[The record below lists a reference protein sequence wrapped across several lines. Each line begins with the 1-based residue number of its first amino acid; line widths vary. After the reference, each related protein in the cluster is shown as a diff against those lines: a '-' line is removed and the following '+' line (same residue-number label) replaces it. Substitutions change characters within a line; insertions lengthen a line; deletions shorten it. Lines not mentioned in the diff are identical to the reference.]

1 MSTYYNGEV
10 VNFKFIFSLD
20 SDFYDPITIDQ
31 NWQTRNGDATPY
43 YGSGQND
50 ILIYINKGDAGG
62 GGVADG
68 PFSYNAQSATPDYG
82 LPISTQFNINPD
94 TKNQLQYNYITRE
107 SEGIYTF
114 VYKIPE
120 TLFPGKYTVVLET
133 SITEVREIRELVF
146 YVKDKATSGP
156 IKIIEKKLFENIG
169 LLRSVD
175 PHNLKVGEI
184 VNISGVDNYFDGI
197 KTVYSVQNAFEFS
210 FFIEDDIEIEKVSVI
225 PTGSVYRD
233 KSSGPVVI
241 AGQPPVTGIGGSNPN
256 FQPLQ
261 PFATNSV
268 LLIGH
273 ADSRSLQI
281 NQLKRIQSLQDAID
295 TLNGDTKSPLLRAV
309 INCYSAGCQD
319 IYIMISAPMSEY
331 VEDYNNLNSPVAS
344 FVSTKQATPSTL
356 SFYEKYYERLE
367 DSYEIAKN
375 FDFVDIIVPV
385 GVSFIRC
392 QNVNFVRQLADLC
405 SFFYTNSSTMVIGII
420 GSRTNGSNIQD
431 IDTMSQKGYV
441 NNFLKDEQDATP
453 SYLASDGG
461 IIDIGRHILLYY
473 GEAVFNYP
481 NMGLTFTSSISS
493 AVAGQISNW
502 PVYLGLNRKALKGAY
517 SPVGVEMT
525 SLQVARIHNNKINT
539 MIKSNRTRRAIPFQV
554 LISDD
559 KTLAKDGS
567 SLANL
572 PQVRLVAMIMNEVL
586 SIASSASGKFS
597 HDTIRERLSGMF
609 KMLKSSS
616 PSIIKDYRFEM
627 YADKRKRGNFYI
639 EIDVVSPHTLK
650 RVNFGVVAGPGV

>member
-1 MSTYYNGEV
+1 MT
-10 VNFKFIFSLD
+10 L
-20 SDFYDPITIDQ
+20 
-31 NWQTRNGDATPY
+31 A
-43 YGSGQND
+43 
-50 ILIYINKGDAGG
+50 A

-82 LPISTQFNINPD
+82 LAIATQFNINPD
-94 TKNQLQYNYITRE
+94 TKNQLQYNYITRD

-120 TLFPGKYTVVLET
+120 NLFPGKYTVVLET
-133 SITEVREIRELVF
+133 SISETREIRELIF

-156 IKIIEKKLFENIG
+156 IKIIEKEIFENIG
-169 LLRSVD
+169 FLSSAE
-175 PHNLKVGEI
+175 PHSLKVEEI
-184 VNISGVDNYFDGI
+184 VNISGVDNYFDGV
-197 KTVYSVQNAFEFS
+197 KTVRSIENNYRFSVFV
-210 FFIEDDIEIEKVSVI
+210 EDDIETQRTSVV

-233 KSSGPVVI
+233 KSSGPVVV
-241 AGQPPVTGIGGSNPN
+241 AGQPPISGIGGLNPN

-273 ADSRSLQI
+273 ADSSTLQI

-295 TLNGDTKSPLLRAV
+295 ALNGDTRSPLLRAV
-309 INCYSAGCQD
+309 INCYGAGCQD

-331 VEDYNNLNSPVAS
+331 VEDYNNLNSPIAS
-344 FVSTKQATPSTL
+344 FVTTKQATPSTL

-375 FDFVDIIVPV
+375 FDFIDIVVPV

-392 QNVNFVRQLADLC
+392 ENVNFVRQLADFC

-420 GSRTNGSNIQD
+420 GSRTNGANIQD
-431 IDTMSQKGYV
+431 IETMSQKGYW
-441 NNFLKDEQDATP
+441 NNFLKDEQSATP
-453 SYLASDGG
+453 SYLASDGSVL
-461 IIDIGRHILLYY
+461 DVGRHILLYY

-481 NMGLTFTSSISS
+481 NMGLTFTSSIAS
-493 AVAGQISNW
+493 AIAGQISNW
-502 PVYLGLNRKALKGAY
+502 PVYLGLNRKALKGGY

-539 MIKSNRTRRAIPFQV
+539 MIKSNRTRRAIPFQI

-559 KTLAKDGS
+559 KTLAKEGS

-586 SIASSASGKFS
+586 SIASSSSGKFS
-597 HDTIRERLSGMF
+597 HDIISERLTGMF
-609 KMLKSSS
+609 KMLKAST

-627 YADKRKRGNFYI
+627 FADKRKRGNFYI

-650 RVNFGVVAGPGV
+650 RINFGIVAGPGA